1 MSIYLTS
8 DLDLQFAAHGLVGV
22 NYFNILNLF
31 MAMDS
36 TANAM
41 DGDDMS
47 LLSEESVSE
56 SVSSLFAEELGE
68 GFVLNKDITQA
79 IKKQIDLFAN
89 AMDGDNMSL
98 LSESV
103 SESMSSL
110 FAEELG
116 EGFVLNKDITQ
127 AIKKQMD
134 LFVNAMDGDDM
145 SLLSESVSES
155 MSSLFAEELGEG
167 SILSEDI
174 TQAIKKQIDL
184 FVDAMKTEGGRRL
197 TFGGLEPFLSACFC
211 DYTDDAISCDAVDE
225 NGVLTILG
233 GDSLFTT
240 GDLNL
245 SGRGPVPYYA
255 SVSAACFDDIN
266 GQGHVSE
273 TTGGPPFFE
282 CYSNNRFG
290 HSHGGKFE
298 PVSRVFLRVILSTI
312 S

>member
-68 GFVLNKDITQA
+68 GFVLNK
-79 IKKQIDLFAN
+79 
-89 AMDGDNMSL
+89 
-98 LSESV
+98 
-103 SESMSSL
+103 
-110 FAEELG
+110 
-116 EGFVLNKDITQ
+116 
-127 AIKKQMD
+127 
-134 LFVNAMDGDDM
+134 
-145 SLLSESVSES
+145 
-155 MSSLFAEELGEG
+155 
-167 SILSEDI
+167 DI

-298 PVSRVFLRVILSTI
+298 PVSRVFLRVVLSTI